1 MTERGR
7 ARPIQPPPSHVNAEE
22 IATMLSLNP
31 KSTAL
36 VLIDLQK
43 GVMGRPVAPHSAA
56 QVIDNSVRLGASLSH
71 AGGVV
76 APVHVAFSPDG
87 GDRLRQAVDRPN
99 PIAALPAD
107 WSELVPE
114 IAALRADFVIVKR
127 QWGAFHG
134 TELDLQL
141 RRRGVD
147 TIVLTG
153 VATNFGV
160 ESTAREAWQ
169 QGYSVVV
176 AEDAVSSLGEA
187 LHKFS
192 IETILPRI
200 ARIRSTAEILA
211 ALPAK

>member
-1 MTERGR
+1 MF
-7 ARPIQPPPSHVNAEE
+7 
-22 IATMLSLNP
+22 SLNP

-36 VLIDLQK
+36 VLIDLQN
-43 GVMGRPVAPHSAA
+43 GVLAMPLAPHGAAEVISNSA
-56 QVIDNSVRLGASLSH
+56 RLATSLKQ

-76 APVHVAFSPDG
+76 APVHVAYSPNG
-87 GDRLRQAVDRPN
+87 ADRLRQAVDSPY
-99 PIAALPAD
+99 PTAPLPAG
-107 WSELVPE
+107 WSDFVPE
-114 IAALRADFVIVKR
+114 IALLPADFVIVKR

-147 TIVLTG
+147 AIVLTG

-169 QGYSVVV
+169 YGYSVVI
-176 AEDAVSSLGEA
+176 AEDAVSGVNEA
-187 LHKFS
+187 MHTFS
-192 IETILPRI
+192 IANILPRL
-200 ARIRSTAEILA
+200 ARIRSTEEILA

>member
-1 MTERGR
+1 
-7 ARPIQPPPSHVNAEE
+7 
-22 IATMLSLNP
+22 MLSLNP

-43 GVMGRPVAPHSAA
+43 GIMGRPVAPHSAA
-56 QVIDNSVRLGASLSH
+56 QVIDNSARLGASLSD

-87 GDRLRQAVDRPN
+87 ADRLRQEVDQPN
-99 PIAALPAD
+99 PMAALPAD

-114 IAALRADFVIVKR
+114 IASLRANFVIVKR
-127 QWGAFHG
+127 QWGGFHG

-169 QGYSVVV
+169 HGYSVVV
-176 AEDAVSSLGEA
+176 AEDAVSGLGEA
-187 LHKFS
+187 AHQFS

-211 ALPAK
+211 ALPAR

>member
-1 MTERGR
+1 
-7 ARPIQPPPSHVNAEE
+7 
-22 IATMLSLNP
+22 MLSLNP
-31 KSTAL
+31 KSAAL

-43 GVMGRPVAPHSAA
+43 GVLAMPIAPHSAA
-56 QVIDNSVRLGASLSH
+56 EVIENSARLGARLKQ

-87 GDRLRQAVDRPN
+87 ADRLRQAVDASFPSAPR
-99 PIAALPAD
+99 PAD
-107 WSELVPE
+107 WSDLAPE
-114 IAALRADFVIVKR
+114 IARLPADFVIVKR
-127 QWGAFHG
+127 QWGAFYG

-169 QGYSVVV
+169 CGYSVVV
-176 AEDAVSSLGEA
+176 AEDAVGSVSEA
-187 LHKFS
+187 MHRFS
-192 IETILPRI
+192 IENVLPRI